1 MAMECAILGNFNLII
16 FTSLLMHLCLGI
28 GLYVQEIRRS
38 IEHEEDNPDSNA
50 APWFSSSLLDVTFL
64 ERLLNQTFTPFTD
77 AKEQSLEDEPDVNL
91 PER

>member
-28 GLYVQEIRRS
+28 GLYVQEIRCS
-38 IEHEEDNPDSNA
+38 IEHEEDNPDSDA

-64 ERLLNQTFTPFTD
+64 EQLLNPTFTPFTD